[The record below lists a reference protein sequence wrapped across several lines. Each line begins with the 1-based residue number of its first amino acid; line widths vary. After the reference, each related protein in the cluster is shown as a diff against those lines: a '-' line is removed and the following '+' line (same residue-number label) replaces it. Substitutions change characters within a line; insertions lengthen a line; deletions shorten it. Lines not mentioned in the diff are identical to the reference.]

1 MNKGRR
7 RAARGRAAL
16 VFKYLLLAVIASAM
30 FLPFFWLV
38 SASLQTYSEI
48 ISIPL
53 TWLPSSPQWSNYREV
68 LFNPNVKLR
77 LYFTNSTIVSTAIT
91 AAVLLTSSLAGYAL
105 AKLRFPGRDF
115 FFTFTLSTMMF
126 PTFIFL
132 IPVYYILK
140 RFPLLGGNDLLGQ
153 GGAGALSSHLGLILP
168 FVVSAWGIFLMRQF
182 MMGIPDDFLDAARI
196 DGASEFRIFSTVVA
210 PLVKPA
216 FVTLGIFQFI
226 GSWNSFLWPLIVT
239 TSAPELMTLPVGL
252 RMMVTAYS
260 TTTVQN
266 RLFAATVL
274 GIVPTIVIFLALQRH
289 YVKGIAL
296 TGIK

>member
-1 MNKGRR
+1 MSRLANRR
-7 RAARGRAAL
+7 PLIG
-16 VFKYLLLAVIASAM
+16 KYVLIIVVASAM

-38 SASLQTYSEI
+38 SASLQTYEEL

-68 LFNPNVKLR
+68 LTNPNVKLG
-77 LYFTNSTIVSTAIT
+77 LYFSNSLIVSAAVTAS
-91 AAVLLTSSLAGYAL
+91 VLLTSSLAGYAL
-105 AKLRFPGRDF
+105 AKLRFPGRDA

-140 RFPLLGGNDLLGQ
+140 RFPFLGGNDLFGR
-153 GGAGALSSHLGLILP
+153 GGSGALSSHAGLVLP

-182 MMGIPDDFLDAARI
+182 MMNIPDDFLDAARI
-196 DGASEFRIFSTVVA
+196 DGASEFRIFTTVIA

-239 TSAPELMTLPVGL
+239 SSAQHLMTLPVGL

-274 GIVPTIVIFLALQRH
+274 GIIPTIVLFLALQRH
-289 YVKGIAL
+289 YVKGITL
-296 TGIK
+296 SGIK

>member
-1 MNKGRR
+1 MN
-7 RAARGRAAL
+7 RARNRAPLIAKYIL
-16 VFKYLLLAVIASAM
+16 VAAVAFAM
-30 FLPFFWLV
+30 FLPFGWLV
-38 SASLQTYSEI
+38 SASLQTYEEI

-53 TWLPSSPQWSNYREV
+53 TWLPSSPQWWNYREV
-68 LFNPNVKLR
+68 LVNPNVKLR
-77 LYFTNSTIVSTAIT
+77 LYFSNSLIVSTAIT
-91 AAVLLTSSLAGYAL
+91 ASVLITSSLAGYAL
-105 AKLRFPGRDF
+105 AKLRFPGRDL

-132 IPVYYILK
+132 IPVYYILRK
-140 RFPLLGGNDLLGQ
+140 FPFLGGNNIFGQ
-153 GGAGALSSHLGLILP
+153 GGSGALSSHTGLVLP

-182 MMGIPDDFLDAARI
+182 MMTIPDDLLDAARI
-196 DGASEFRIFSTVVA
+196 DGASEFRIFSMIIA

-216 FVTLGIFQFI
+216 FITLGIFQFI

-239 TSAPELMTLPVGL
+239 TSAPHLMTLPVGL

-274 GIVPTIVIFLALQRH
+274 GIIPTIVIFLAMQRH
-289 YVKGIAL
+289 YVKGITL

>member
-1 MNKGRR
+1 MNKASN
-7 RAARGRAAL
+7 RALLIGKYIL
-16 VFKYLLLAVIASAM
+16 VVAVASAM
-30 FLPFFWLV
+30 FLPFGWLV
-38 SASLQTYSEI
+38 SASLQTYEEI

-68 LFNPNVKLR
+68 MINPNVKLV
-77 LYFTNSTIVSTAIT
+77 LYFRNSLIVSTAIT

-105 AKLRFPGRDF
+105 AKLRFPGRDL

-140 RFPLLGGNDLLGQ
+140 RLPFLGGNDLFGQ
-153 GGAGALSSHLGLILP
+153 GGSGALSSHVGLVLP

-182 MMGIPDDFLDAARI
+182 MITIPDDLLDAARI
-196 DGASEFRIFSTVVA
+196 DGAGEFRIFTTVIA

-226 GSWNSFLWPLIVT
+226 GSWNSFLWPLII
-239 TSAPELMTLPVGL
+239 TSSAQHLMTLPVGL

-274 GIVPTIVIFLALQRH
+274 GIIPTIVLFLALQRH
-289 YVKGIAL
+289 YVKGITL
-296 TGIK
+296 SGIK

>member
-1 MNKGRR
+1 MSKGRNKVS
-7 RAARGRAAL
+7 L
-16 VFKYLLLAVIASAM
+16 ICKYILLAVIASAM

-38 SASLQTYSEI
+38 SASLQTYEEI
-48 ISIPL
+48 ISTPL

-68 LFNPNVKLR
+68 LTNPSVKLGM
-77 LYFTNSTIVSTAIT
+77 YFENSLIVSTAIT
-91 AAVLLTSSLAGYAL
+91 AAVLFTSSLAGYAL
-105 AKLRFPGRDF
+105 AKLKFPGRDF

-140 RFPLLGGNDLLGQ
+140 RFPFLGGNDFLGQ
-153 GGAGALSSHLGLILP
+153 GGTGALSSHLGLILP

-196 DGASEFRIFSTVVA
+196 DGAGEFRIFTTIIA

-226 GSWNSFLWPLIVT
+226 GNWNSFLWPLIVT
-239 TSAPELMTLPVGL
+239 TSAPHLMTLPVGL

-260 TTTVQN
+260 TGTVQN

-274 GIVPTIVIFLALQRH
+274 GIVPTVVMFLALQRH
-289 YVKGIAL
+289 YVKGITL
-296 TGIK
+296 SGIK

>member
-1 MNKGRR
+1 MN
-7 RAARGRAAL
+7 RATNRAPLIGKYIL
-16 VFKYLLLAVIASAM
+16 VVAVASAM
-30 FLPFFWLV
+30 FLPFGWLV
-38 SASLQTYSEI
+38 SASLQTYEEI

-53 TWLPSSPQWSNYREV
+53 TWLPSSPQWWNYREV
-68 LFNPNVKLR
+68 LVNPNVKLG
-77 LYFTNSTIVSTAIT
+77 LYFSNSLIVSTAIT
-91 AAVLLTSSLAGYAL
+91 ASVLITGSLAGYAL
-105 AKLRFPGRDF
+105 AKLRFPGRDV

-132 IPVYYILK
+132 IPVYYILRK
-140 RFPLLGGNDLLGQ
+140 FPFLGGNNLFGQ
-153 GGAGALSSHLGLILP
+153 GGSGALSSHAGLVLP

-182 MMGIPDDFLDAARI
+182 MMTIPDDLLDAARI
-196 DGASEFRIFSTVVA
+196 DGASEFRIFSMIIA

-239 TSAPELMTLPVGL
+239 SSAQHLMTLPVGL

-274 GIVPTIVIFLALQRH
+274 GIIPTIVLFLALQRH
-289 YVKGIAL
+289 YVKGITL
-296 TGIK
+296 SGIK

>member
-1 MNKGRR
+1 MSRHAN
-7 RAARGRAAL
+7 RAPLIG
-16 VFKYLLLAVIASAM
+16 KYVLIVVVASAM

-38 SASLQTYSEI
+38 SASLQTYEEL

-68 LFNPNVKLR
+68 LTNPNVKLG
-77 LYFTNSTIVSTAIT
+77 LYFSNSLIVSAAVTAS
-91 AAVLLTSSLAGYAL
+91 VLLTSSLAGYAL
-105 AKLRFPGRDF
+105 AKLRFPGRDA

-140 RFPLLGGNDLLGQ
+140 RFPFLGGNDLFGR
-153 GGAGALSSHLGLILP
+153 GGSGALSSHAGLVLP

-182 MMGIPDDFLDAARI
+182 MMNIPDDFLDAARI
-196 DGASEFRIFSTVVA
+196 DGASEFRIFTTVIA

-239 TSAPELMTLPVGL
+239 TSAPRLMTLPVGL

-260 TTTVQN
+260 TSTVQN

-274 GIVPTIVIFLALQRH
+274 GIIPTIVIFLALQRH
-289 YVKGIAL
+289 YVKGITL
-296 TGIK
+296 SGIK

>member
-1 MNKGRR
+1 MSRHAN
-7 RAARGRAAL
+7 RAPLIG
-16 VFKYLLLAVIASAM
+16 KYVLIVVVASAM

-38 SASLQTYSEI
+38 SASLQTYEEL

-68 LFNPNVKLR
+68 LTNPNVKLG
-77 LYFTNSTIVSTAIT
+77 LYFSNSLIVSAAVTAS
-91 AAVLLTSSLAGYAL
+91 VLLTSSLAGYAL
-105 AKLRFPGRDF
+105 AKLRFPGRDA

-132 IPVYYILK
+132 IPVYYILR
-140 RFPLLGGNDLLGQ
+140 RFPFLGGNNFFGQ
-153 GGAGALSSHLGLILP
+153 GGSGALSSHAGLVLP

-182 MMGIPDDFLDAARI
+182 MMNIPDDFLDAARI
-196 DGASEFRIFSTVVA
+196 DGASEFRIFTTVIA

-239 TSAPELMTLPVGL
+239 TSAPRLMTLPVGL

-260 TTTVQN
+260 TSTVQN

-274 GIVPTIVIFLALQRH
+274 GIIPTIVIFLALQRH
-289 YVKGIAL
+289 YVKGITL
-296 TGIK
+296 SGIK

>member
-1 MNKGRR
+1 MNKTRNKVF
-7 RAARGRAAL
+7 L
-16 VFKYLLLAVIASAM
+16 VLKYLLLALIASAM

-38 SASLQTYSEI
+38 SASLQTYEEI

-68 LFNPNVKLR
+68 LTNPNVKLG
-77 LYFTNSTIVSTAIT
+77 LYFKNSFIVSTVIT
-91 AAVLLTSSLAGYAL
+91 ASVLITSSMAGYAL
-105 AKLRFPGRDF
+105 AKLRFPGRDL

-132 IPVYYILK
+132 IPVYYILR
-140 RFPLLGGNDLLGQ
+140 RFPFLGGNNIFGQ
-153 GGAGALSSHLGLILP
+153 GGSGALSSHAGLILP

-182 MMGIPDDFLDAARI
+182 MMTIPDDFLDAARI
-196 DGASEFRIFSTVVA
+196 DGASEFRIFTTIIA

-239 TSAPELMTLPVGL
+239 TSAQHLMTLPVGL

-274 GIVPTIVIFLALQRH
+274 GIIPTIVIFLALQRH
-289 YVKGIAL
+289 YVKGITL
-296 TGIK
+296 SGIK

>member
-1 MNKGRR
+1 MSKAAN
-7 RAARGRAAL
+7 RAPLIG
-16 VFKYLLLAVIASAM
+16 KYILIVAVASAM
-30 FLPFFWLV
+30 FVPFFWLV
-38 SASLQTYSEI
+38 SASLQAYEEL

-68 LFNPNVKLR
+68 LTNPNVKLS
-77 LYFTNSTIVSTAIT
+77 LYFGNSLIVSAAVTAS
-91 AAVLLTSSLAGYAL
+91 VLLTSSLAGYAL
-105 AKLRFPGRDF
+105 AKLRFPGRDA

-140 RFPLLGGNDLLGQ
+140 RFPFLGGNDLFGR
-153 GGAGALSSHLGLILP
+153 GGSGALSSHAGLVLP

-182 MMGIPDDFLDAARI
+182 MMNIPDDFLDAARI
-196 DGASEFRIFSTVVA
+196 DGASEFRIFTTVIA

-239 TSAPELMTLPVGL
+239 TSAPHLMTLPVGL

-260 TTTVQN
+260 TSTVQN

-274 GIVPTIVIFLALQRH
+274 GIIPTIVIFLALQRH
-289 YVKGIAL
+289 YVKGITL
-296 TGIK
+296 SGIK

>member
-1 MNKGRR
+1 MSRLANRR
-7 RAARGRAAL
+7 PLIG
-16 VFKYLLLAVIASAM
+16 KYVLIIVVASAM

-38 SASLQTYSEI
+38 SASLQTYEEL

-68 LFNPNVKLR
+68 LTNPNVKLG
-77 LYFTNSTIVSTAIT
+77 LYFSNSLIVSAAVTAS
-91 AAVLLTSSLAGYAL
+91 VLLTSSLAGYAL
-105 AKLRFPGRDF
+105 AKLRFPGRDA

-140 RFPLLGGNDLLGQ
+140 RFPFLGGNDLFGR
-153 GGAGALSSHLGLILP
+153 GGSGALSSHAGLVLP

-182 MMGIPDDFLDAARI
+182 MMNIPDDFLDAARI
-196 DGASEFRIFSTVVA
+196 DGASEFRIFTTVIA

-239 TSAPELMTLPVGL
+239 TSAPRLMTLPVGL

-260 TTTVQN
+260 TSTVQN

-274 GIVPTIVIFLALQRH
+274 GIIPTIVIFLALQRH
-289 YVKGIAL
+289 YVKGITL
-296 TGIK
+296 SGIK